1 MFWKRRPTTSRVF
14 HVQEDGRYGSVSH
27 DGSDQVMDELF
38 STHDQTRSKRVALA
52 CTLNQG
58 RIRLVALLFVASF
71 LLFFAR
77 SAQLQI
83 IQGEYYTSLS
93 DRNRERVELLVP
105 SRGLILDRHGEPLAW
120 NEPAFL
126 LTMTIASLPE
136 DEIERAALFD
146 HVGDLA
152 GLQRTD
158 FDLLLSQYADRR
170 YDAIPVLDELNYES
184 ALRLAIEVSSLPG
197 FDLTTHSKR
206 VYVSGIDSLSHVLGY
221 TGAISAN
228 DLETYA
234 DQQYRLIDDLG
245 KTGIESEVETLLR
258 GVPGHLTYEV
268 DALGDELL
276 IVSKQEPVM
285 ASDITLSID
294 ADFQKFIEQEMNA
307 VFERVNASR
316 GSVVAIDPSTGAIRA
331 LVSLPGYDANE
342 FVGGI
347 SQERYTALIEDEDQP
362 LFPRAISGEF
372 PSGSTFKPFVA
383 YAALAEGIVGEHT
396 SFISNGGL
404 RIGQWYFPDW
414 RDGGHGVTDVRKAIY
429 DSVNTYFYIVGGGYD
444 NVTGLGVARIKDYAE
459 RFGFGAL
466 TGIDLPGEADGFLPT
481 REWKQE
487 AKGER
492 WYVGDTYHLAIGQ
505 GDLLTTPLQMAVA
518 TAAIA
523 NEGEIVTPHVVA
535 SASGFGESLIEHTE
549 NQSIEEIDPFLMDIV
564 RSGMRQ
570 TVTLGSARSLST
582 LEEATAGKTGTA
594 QTFGDRPYHSWF
606 TGFGPYE
613 NPDLALVVLVEEGGG
628 SNDAAVPLART
639 IFEWWFAHE

>member
-1 MFWKRRPTTSRVF
+1 
-14 HVQEDGRYGSVSH
+14 
-27 DGSDQVMDELF
+27 MDELF
-38 STHDQTRSKRVALA
+38 STHGQNGSRRVALA
-52 CTLNQG
+52 CTLSPA
-58 RIRLVALLFVASF
+58 RVRLVALLFVASF
-71 LLFFAR
+71 LLFFGR

-83 IQGEYYTSLS
+83 VQGEHYTSLS

-105 SRGLILDRHGEPLAW
+105 SRGLILDRDGEPLAW

-136 DEIERAALFD
+136 DEVERAELFD

-158 FDLLLSQYADRR
+158 FDLLLSQYSDRR

-184 ALRLAIEVSSLPG
+184 AVRLAIEVSSLPG

-206 VYVSGIDSLSHVLGY
+206 VYISGVDSLSHVLGY
-221 TGAISAN
+221 TGAISAS

-234 DQQYRLIDDLG
+234 DQQYRLIDELG

-285 ASDITLSID
+285 AADVTLSID
-294 ADFQKFIEQEMNA
+294 SDFQKFIEQEMNET
-307 VFERVNASR
+307 FERVGASR

-404 RIGQWYFPDW
+404 RISQWYFPDW

-487 AKGER
+487 VKGER

-505 GDLLTTPLQMAVA
+505 GDFLTTPLQMAVA
-518 TAAIA
+518 TAVIA
-523 NEGEIVTPHVVA
+523 NEGELVTPHVVE
-535 SASGFGESLIEHTE
+535 SASGFGESLVEHE
-549 NQSIEEIDPFLMDIV
+549 DNQPLQELDPFLMDIV

-582 LEEATAGKTGTA
+582 LDEATAAKTGTA
-594 QTFGDRPYHSWF
+594 QTIGDRPYHSWF
-606 TGFGPYE
+606 TGFGPYDD
-613 NPDLALVVLVEEGGG
+613 PDLALVVLVEEGGG

>member
-1 MFWKRRPTTSRVF
+1 MFWKRRSHSSRVF
-14 HVQEDGRYGSVSH
+14 HVQEDGRYGCVSH

-38 STHDQTRSKRVALA
+38 STHGQGGHKRVALV
-52 CTLNQG
+52 CTLSPA
-58 RIRLVALLFVASF
+58 RVRLVSILFVASF

-83 IQGEYYTSLS
+83 IQGDHYARLS

-105 SRGLILDRHGEPLAW
+105 SRGLILDRNGEPLAW

-126 LTMTIASLPE
+126 LTMTISSLPD
-136 DEIERAALFD
+136 DEVQRTALFD

-170 YDAIPVLDELNYES
+170 YDAIPVLDEVNYES
-184 ALRLAIEVSSLPG
+184 ALRLAIEVSTLPG

-206 VYVSGIDSLSHVLGY
+206 VYVSGVDSLSHVLGY
-221 TGAISAN
+221 TGTISAR

-234 DQQYRLIDDLG
+234 DHQYRLIDDLG
-245 KTGIESEVETLLR
+245 KTGVESEVESLLR

-276 IVSKQEPVM
+276 IVSKEEPVM
-285 ASDITLSID
+285 AADVTLSID
-294 ADFQKFIEQEMNA
+294 ADFQKFIEIEMKET
-307 VFERVNASR
+307 FERVNASR
-316 GSVVAIDPSTGAIRA
+316 GSVIAIDPSTGAIRA

-347 SQERYTALIEDEDQP
+347 SQERYSTLVEDEDQP

-372 PSGSTFKPFVA
+372 PSGSTFKPFIA
-383 YAALAEGIVGEHT
+383 YAALAEGVVGEHT
-396 SFISNGGL
+396 SFVSSGGL
-404 RIGQWYFPDW
+404 RIGQWFFPDW
-414 RDGGHGVTDVRKAIY
+414 RGGGHGVTDVRKAIY

-481 REWKQE
+481 REWKKE
-487 AKGER
+487 TKGER

-505 GDLLTTPLQMAVA
+505 GDFLTTPLQMAVA

-535 SASGFGESLIEHTE
+535 SASGFGETLVEHPSNETVE
-549 NQSIEEIDPFLMDIV
+549 QLDPFLLEIV

-570 TVTLGSARSLST
+570 TVTLGSARSLSA
-582 LEEATAGKTGTA
+582 LEEATAAKTGTA
-594 QTFGDRPYHSWF
+594 QTIGDRPYHSWF
-606 TGFGPYE
+606 TGFGP
-613 NPDLALVVLVEEGGG
+613 
-628 SNDAAVPLART
+628 
-639 IFEWWFAHE
+639 